1 MEKGGGQRSYGI
13 DLEEYREY
21 ALMECYADF
30 LVHLEI
36 YRPYHTKVKKKIA
49 DMLQNRMLLEAQKE
63 KGQMFDGTDL
73 QEYVKRALE
82 ISLNYITASGIR

>member
-1 MEKGGGQRSYGI
+1 
-13 DLEEYREY
+13 
-21 ALMECYADF
+21 MECYADF

-73 QEYVKRALE
+73 QEYVKNNC
-82 ISLNYITASGIR
+82 IWNKITTRKERMLSEGTVEEQF